1 MSTSLQ
7 FALLLINNF
16 LFVITW
22 FGLLVFSGVMDMEA
36 CGCMYGRTKL
46 VDALRSFI
54 WKKSS
59 KIICPALLVDYW

>member
-1 MSTSLQ
+1 MSASLP

-22 FGLLVFSGVMDMEA
+22 FGILVFSGVMDTES
-36 CGCMYGRTKL
+36 CGCMYGRTKV

-54 WKKSS
+54 WKRVLK
-59 KIICPALLVDYW
+59 LFVGRYW